1 MRKTVLAAAAL
12 AALGCVSAAAQ
23 PRPTESAPRACL
35 RFGEIYSWNAPDN
48 YTLIVEDNLHKKFKV
63 RLMSYCPNVTFKE
76 RVGFRSPGSMDLSC
90 MSPGDDVI
98 VNQFGAGPQRCPIS
112 SITAYTPAM
121 EKADKA
127 AAAAK
132 AQGHS

>member
-12 AALGCVSAAAQ
+12 AALGRVSAAAQ
-23 PRPTESAPRACL
+23 PTSTEPAPRACL

-48 YTLIVEDNLHKKFKV
+48 YTLIVEDNLHKKFRV

>member
-1 MRKTVLAAAAL
+1 MRKTILAAAAVT
-12 AALGCVSAAAQ
+12 ALGCVSATAQ
-23 PRPTESAPRACL
+23 PAPTESAPRACL

-132 AQGHS
+132 AHS

>member
-1 MRKTVLAAAAL
+1 MRKTILAAAAL

-23 PRPTESAPRACL
+23 STPTESAPRACL

-90 MSPGDDVI
+90 MSPGDDVL

-121 EKADKA
+121 EMADKA

-132 AQGHS
+132 AQGHY